1 MQTNVIHSFGFDNF
15 KSVSF
20 VLLEQFIEK
29 YAYYNSISLTL
40 YAKRSVET
48 LLVLEQSIKHNYNIF
63 LKKFVVQ

>member
-20 VLLEQFIEK
+20 VLSEQFIEK
-29 YAYYNSISLTL
+29 DAYYNSISLAF

-48 LLVLEQSIKHNYNIF
+48 LLEQSIRRNYNIF
-63 LKKFVVQ
+63 FKKIVVQ